1 MRVEFLTQDDPLYI
15 LPFFDE
21 FVRHYVSEFR
31 ILQIASSPVMGKRS
45 RSQMIKE
52 LTKLY
57 GPAGMAR
64 LTARLAGARILGK
77 LPKRA
82 GASLEVTFAQIP
94 CDIRNSLSERLSER
108 DVIS

>member
-31 ILQIASSPVMGKRS
+31 ILQIASSPVMGRRS

-82 GASLEVTFAQIP
+82 GASRYST
-94 CDIRNSLSERLSER
+94 LSPMKFLMKR
-108 DVIS
+108 